1 MALKPF
7 FALVRPVGISGGG
20 SVVLRAADYDRYFK
34 AHMMMDNVRATKFE
48 EILSEEMGK
57 KLRIELETQE
67 KPDENAGIEFID

>member
-1 MALKPF
+1 
-7 FALVRPVGISGGG
+7 
-20 SVVLRAADYDRYFK
+20 
-34 AHMMMDNVRATKFE
+34 MMMDNVRATKFE